1 MSPTTRAREPA
12 GSLTRS
18 GRAAESQQTSRTTD
32 PVVRTRVG
40 RPEAGWGAGAVE
52 PTGDQAVDQV
62 LTRLTEVSDLE
73 LREQLA
79 VFDAVHT
86 ALQDRLAD
94 AEG

>member
-1 MSPTTRAREPA
+1 M
-12 GSLTRS
+12 
-18 GRAAESQQTSRTTD
+18 
-32 PVVRTRVG
+32 
-40 RPEAGWGAGAVE
+40 E
-52 PTGDQAVDQV
+52 PTGDQTVDQA
-62 LTRLTEVSDLE
+62 LMRLTEVTELG

>member
-1 MSPTTRAREPA
+1 MENQP
-12 GSLTRS
+12 G
-18 GRAAESQQTSRTTD
+18 GRDGA
-32 PVVRTRVG
+32 G
-40 RPEAGWGAGAVE
+40 RPVRRGRTAAAGGVGSGAVE
-52 PTGDQAVDQV
+52 PTGDQAVDQAV
-62 LTRLTEVSDLE
+62 VRLTEVTELT

>member
-1 MSPTTRAREPA
+1 
-12 GSLTRS
+12 
-18 GRAAESQQTSRTTD
+18 
-32 PVVRTRVG
+32 
-40 RPEAGWGAGAVE
+40 VE
-52 PTGDQAVDQV
+52 PTGDQAVDQAV
-62 LTRLTEVSDLE
+62 ARLTEVTELT